1 MDKQTLKI
9 RVIST
14 FESILTDQIAKLPN
28 ENYGFRIEKGVAN
41 DNSFNTKITFYSH
54 EVSKYV

>member
-14 FESILTDQIAKLPN
+14 FESMLTDQIAKLPN
-28 ENYGFRIEKGVAN
+28 ENYGFRIEKDVAN
-41 DNSFNTKITFYSH
+41 DNSFNTKITFLQPRS
-54 EVSKYV
+54 E